1 MCATLCN
8 NVGLSFL
15 GDFQIPQEDRRSWGS
30 PRKSWGF
37 PKKKV
42 GICPKKKLGISKMI
56 VLPFG
61 VWLIGV
67 APRRVQKI
75 N

>member
-8 NVGLSFL
+8 NVGFSFL
-15 GDFQIPQEDRRSWGS
+15 GDFQIPQEEKRSWRF

-42 GICPKKKLGISKMI
+42 GISPKKKLGISRMI

-61 VWLIGV
+61 
-67 APRRVQKI
+67 A
-75 N
+75 

>member
-15 GDFQIPQEDRRSWGS
+15 GDFQIPQEERRRWGIS
-30 PRKSWGF
+30 
-37 PKKKV
+37 
-42 GICPKKKLGISKMI
+42 PKKKLGISKMI

-61 VWLIGV
+61 ICVIGV
-67 APRRVQKI
+67 APR
-75 N
+75 